1 MEQQQDQNREIK
13 DKNING
19 IVARLKL
26 AKYNLATIH
35 EGMKLGHLC
44 YELDL
49 LDNNEPHRVE
59 LNTASERE
67 LEHPDSCKITL
78 PEPSQPSRLDGR
90 CKAQPDNARSRCRNN
105 DGSCKVK

>member
-1 MEQQQDQNREIK
+1 MQYSSYLNFSVPKQTDTSTSTKQNQAHNK
-13 DKNING
+13 
-19 IVARLKL
+19 VVQVL
-26 AKYNLATIH
+26 
-35 EGMKLGHLC
+35 
-44 YELDL
+44 
-49 LDNNEPHRVE
+49 NNCEPHRVE

-67 LEHPDSCKITL
+67 LEHPDSCKITS

>member
-1 MEQQQDQNREIK
+1 MPKQTDISTSTKQNQAHNK
-13 DKNING
+13 VVQVLNN
-19 IVARLKL
+19 
-26 AKYNLATIH
+26 
-35 EGMKLGHLC
+35 
-44 YELDL
+44 YE
-49 LDNNEPHRVE
+49 PRRVE